1 MRPGNKWLRPAKWL
15 LAIISLAIVLAGGF
29 AMSESEPTLPPFRRV
44 LNINFS
50 VTPVELVV
58 PGEVTLTFTITNAS
72 EYDAKNVYIA
82 SGDGLQI
89 EPIGQID
96 ARDSQVINRSHTVT
110 EDELNSA
117 LITFTVSHDG
127 IAGDPET
134 VNYTVQCPIERA
146 IAQPSVEFTR
156 QFTGIYARKGDVVT
170 ITYKV
175 RNTGNVQL
183 AALRANDTLGD
194 YSGRAEVLNVG
205 ETRIFTNRVVI
216 SADGVSSPKLTYT
229 VPTEDN
235 KEYTE
240 TLDDAKILLADE
252 QLTATLELDQEAA
265 RIGGTVTATL
275 TIMNFGNVDFYDI
288 SVTDETFG
296 GLIADGMQIIN
307 GSQPLVVQKTYPVR
321 SDADFQFRV
330 RALSQSGVTL
340 ETLTEPIPF
349 RAIPAGA
356 AEISVYAEA
365 VHEEIAKGGDVP
377 VDIYIVNAG
386 EGNAQSAQLSELTTE
401 TMLKEFAVISNGAT
415 THRRVYVPVQQDA
428 ELVFNLE
435 YRDADGKRHAV
446 SSLPVAIDITRGGF
460 RLEDLDAG
468 EPYAG
473 ESVKFGKNSLFLA
486 MIICASTVLLGL
498 AIALLLSSRKAR
510 RTKREKLAMQ
520 KRLRQEELGKTNRFT
535 PIKRQELPK
544 KKDKPPRK
552 DSQ

>member
-1 MRPGNKWLRPAKWL
+1 MRPGRKRSRPAKWL
-15 LAIISLAIVLAGGF
+15 LAIISLAIVFAGGF
-29 AMSESEPTLPPFRRV
+29 AMSESEPTLPPFRRI

-50 VTPVELVV
+50 VTPAELVT
-58 PGEVTLTFTITNAS
+58 PGEVTLTFTITNTS
-72 EYDAKNVYIA
+72 EYTAKNVYIA
-82 SGDGLQI
+82 SGDGLHI

-96 ARDSQVINRSHTVT
+96 PRDSQVINRSHTVT
-110 EDELNSA
+110 KDELDGG

-127 IAGDPET
+127 IAGDAET
-134 VNYTVQCPIERA
+134 VNYTVQCPIELA
-146 IAQPSVEFTR
+146 IAQPSVEYTR

-183 AALRANDTLGD
+183 STLRANDSLGD
-194 YSGRAEVLNVG
+194 YSGRAEALDVG

-216 SADGVSSPKLTYT
+216 SADSVSSPRLTYT
-229 VPTEDN
+229 VPTEGN

-252 QLTATLELDQEAA
+252 QLTATLELDQGAA
-265 RIGGTVTATL
+265 RVGSTVTATL

-288 SVTDETFG
+288 SVMDESFG
-296 GLIADGMQIIN
+296 GIIADGMQIIN

-330 RALSQSGVTL
+330 RALSQSGATL

-349 RAIPAGA
+349 RAIPAGD
-356 AEISVYAEA
+356 AEVSIYAEA
-365 VHEEIAKGGDVP
+365 VFEEIAAGGDVP
-377 VDIYIVNAG
+377 IDIYIVNAG
-386 EGNAQSAQLSELTTE
+386 EGDAQSAQLSETTTE
-401 TMLKEFAVISNGAT
+401 TTLKEFAVISNSAT
-415 THRRVYVPVQQDA
+415 THRRVYVPVHQDA

-435 YRDADGKRHAV
+435 YREASGKRHIT
-446 SSLPVAIDITRGGF
+446 SSLPVTIDITRGGH
-460 RLEDLDAG
+460 RLEELDEE

-473 ESVKFGKNSLFLA
+473 ESVKFGRSSLFLA
-486 MIICASTVLLGL
+486 MIICALTVLIGL

-510 RTKREKLAMQ
+510 RAKRERQALQ

-535 PIKRQELPK
+535 PIKRQDRAK
-544 KKDKPPRK
+544 KKENPPRK
-552 DSQ
+552 ES